1 MKAILAEDGINRK
14 KKKKTVY
21 EDPATS
27 QIQEVGGG
35 EDLTITSDVLRAG
48 PQRIEVES
56 EPVFIKTEWTRLLT
70 SCGFQGPQLEGY
82 VRNQSICLI
91 FVYYKSLYG
100 GAT

>member
-1 MKAILAEDGINRK
+1 MKAILAEDGINR

-48 PQRIEVES
+48 P
-56 EPVFIKTEWTRLLT
+56 
-70 SCGFQGPQLEGY
+70 
-82 VRNQSICLI
+82 
-91 FVYYKSLYG
+91 
-100 GAT
+100 

>member
-48 PQRIEVES
+48 P
-56 EPVFIKTEWTRLLT
+56 
-70 SCGFQGPQLEGY
+70 
-82 VRNQSICLI
+82 
-91 FVYYKSLYG
+91 
-100 GAT
+100 